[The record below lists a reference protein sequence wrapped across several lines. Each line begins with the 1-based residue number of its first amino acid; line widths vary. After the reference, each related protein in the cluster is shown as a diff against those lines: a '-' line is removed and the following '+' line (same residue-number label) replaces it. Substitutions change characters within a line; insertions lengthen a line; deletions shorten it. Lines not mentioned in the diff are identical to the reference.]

1 MWPSDQQIELSDQ
14 ESCTILLVGSGILSV
29 NRSVYNELILW
40 EILSDD
46 HVDDSHPERICC
58 ANTPF
63 HKKTQVEASFW
74 SKSTKVGVS
83 CAVVCLKKGGQR
95 WKTVTGLCVQT
106 NGVQLCSSDQEL
118 DKMWTSINVCFFIAD
133 ELRLF
138 PYFFVKENLDIF
150 GSGAT
155 YWCQF

>member
-1 MWPSDQQIELSDQ
+1 MVLNNCVEWNMWPSDQQIEFSDQ
-14 ESCTILLVGSGILSV
+14 ESCTLLLVGSGILSV

-58 ANTPF
+58 ANTSF

-83 CAVVCLKKGGQR
+83 CAAVHLKKGGQVER
-95 WKTVTGLCVQT
+95 QLLACARKLMACSFAVQI
-106 NGVQLCSSDQEL
+106 
-118 DKMWTSINVCFFIAD
+118 K
-133 ELRLF
+133 
-138 PYFFVKENLDIF
+138 NLIKCEPVLMF
-150 GSGAT
+150 AFS
-155 YWCQF
+155 